1 MKKTLKHNSKN
12 RGFTLVEL
20 SIVIVIIGII
30 VGGVV
35 LGSKV
40 IDRARLAKVS
50 SELSQIKQAYMMFD
64 DTYVSVPGDY
74 SGTTESATVCTT
86 ANTGFD
92 ENNVCKGNGNGRI
105 EGSNLAAVCA
115 PTSEGDGTCEDRF
128 AINHLVYEDFLPAS
142 FSRRTESLDKGKLPK
157 SFGYFTWD
165 LIYHTGNVDSNISA
179 TNPKHVVRLEALG
192 FSASILNATLSAKLD
207 LKIDDGYPLTGM
219 LGNFSTITNCIT
231 ATATNSYALS
241 VAAHCDLAY
250 SLDD

>member
-12 RGFTLVEL
+12 RGFTLIEL

-74 SGTTESATVCTT
+74 SGTTESATSCADATAANAFAAATVCS
-86 ANTGFD
+86 GD
-92 ENNVCKGNGNGRI
+92 GDGKI
-105 EGSNLAAVCA
+105 EGTFSTSAACTY
-115 PTSEGDGTCEDRF
+115 TSAGDCEFKF
-128 AINHLVYEDFLPAS
+128 AMNHLVYEDFLPAS

-157 SFGYFTWD
+157 SFGNLTWH
-165 LIYHTGNVDSNISA
+165 LIYYTGDANSNISTA
-179 TNPKHVVRLEALG
+179 NPKHIIRLDAMG
-192 FSASILNATLSAKLD
+192 ASIAELSQQRAFEID
-207 LKIDDGYPLTGM
+207 QKIDDGKATSGM
-219 LGNFSTITNCIT
+219 LGNHSVAGCVSSGDY
-231 ATATNSYALS
+231 ATSAA
-241 VAAHCDLAY
+241 AAHCPLAY